1 MFLCRSIKKDS
12 PPKNNILLRLHNTVL
27 LGSVPFAGLLAG
39 LKLAGLSPAKC
50 PAESPAKKT
59 APQKSKIGPPNSSQ
73 LASAI
78 FARPHYEWNV
88 FNNTW
93 IRYFNH
99 NMAGP
104 KSPQWAWRSLG
115 VRFWIFVGRF
125 FFAGLSAGHFEGLS
139 PASFSP
145 EKSPA
150 KGTEPNVWQTSQ
162 FGACLESDQSQFV
175 AHLES
180 EKSSVISNSYGKWRD
195 WYRVA
200 KTHRMPYLIDHVP
213 QIRH

>member
-78 FARPHYEWNV
+78 FARPHYE
-88 FNNTW
+88 
-93 IRYFNH
+93 
-99 NMAGP
+99 
-104 KSPQWAWRSLG
+104 
-115 VRFWIFVGRF
+115 
-125 FFAGLSAGHFEGLS
+125 
-139 PASFSP
+139 
-145 EKSPA
+145 
-150 KGTEPNVWQTSQ
+150 
-162 FGACLESDQSQFV
+162 
-175 AHLES
+175 
-180 EKSSVISNSYGKWRD
+180 
-195 WYRVA
+195 
-200 KTHRMPYLIDHVP
+200 
-213 QIRH
+213 